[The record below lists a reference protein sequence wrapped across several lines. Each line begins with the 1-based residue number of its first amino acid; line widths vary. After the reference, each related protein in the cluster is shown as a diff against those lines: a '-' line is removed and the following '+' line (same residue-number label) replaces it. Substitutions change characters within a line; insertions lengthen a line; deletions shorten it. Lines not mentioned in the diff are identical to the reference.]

1 MGRTLPEVRCW
12 LCPYLKYWVPRASS
26 VTTACFP
33 PGVQP
38 NCVQNR
44 HKSGGPPLSPGWG
57 VVIAP
62 AQMGMGRLGQPLARE
77 G

>member
-12 LCPYLKYWVPRASS
+12 LCPYLKYWVPRGSS

-33 PGVQP
+33 PAVQP
-38 NCVQNR
+38 NCAEQAQIGR
-44 HKSGGPPLSPGWG
+44 PSPQPGVGG